1 MLHWAWID
9 CVGSCYEPV
18 GYGAAFSKEHTNV
31 GLWLGHTTATTQKK
45 PAPKAGPMAS
55 DDVQDA
61 AGALLPPCMPVIE
74 LTDHAAVCAN
84 FIEYNHSLL
93 SKRKRCDDMQTED
106 GAVVSPRS
114 STADCNRP

>member
-9 CVGSCYEPV
+9 CVDSCYEPV
-18 GYGAAFSKEHTNV
+18 GYGAAFSKEHMNV
-31 GLWLGHTTATTQKK
+31 ELWLGHTTATTQKK
-45 PAPKAGPMAS
+45 LVPKAGPTAS
-55 DDVQDA
+55 HVPDA
-61 AGALLPPCMPVIE
+61 AGALLPPCIPVIE

-106 GAVVSPRS
+106 GAVASPRS